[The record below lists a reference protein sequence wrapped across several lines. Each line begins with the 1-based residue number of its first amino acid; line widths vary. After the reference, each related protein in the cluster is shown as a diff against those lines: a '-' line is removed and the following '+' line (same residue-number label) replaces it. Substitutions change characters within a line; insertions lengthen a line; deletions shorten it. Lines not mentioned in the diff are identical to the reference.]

1 MSSQALG
8 VAALIL
14 QVHSA
19 LMRTMASMIGIH
31 FMGLSQA
38 AHYCQKQF
46 GMSNKMTKKL
56 RMLDA
61 SFNCV
66 RHIDEVIT
74 NEFVQDTQRFLKQAR
89 TAKDAGGKECAYEEE
104 AGMTDVA
111 TRPQVSTSVSQEL
124 SPYWQAN

>member
-1 MSSQALG
+1 
-8 VAALIL
+8 
-14 QVHSA
+14 
-19 LMRTMASMIGIH
+19 MIGIH

-74 NEFVQDTQRFLKQAR
+74 DEFVQDIQRFLMQACL
-89 TAKDAGGKECAYEEE
+89 AEDVGGKEGAYEDGGGDE
-104 AGMTDVA
+104 
-111 TRPQVSTSVSQEL
+111 
-124 SPYWQAN
+124 